1 MFAAPIP
8 GQSLTTP
15 PKNYAW
21 ERPPEVTDPEEA
33 MQMHITRL
41 SEPEILEAVLD
52 AFEVGEV
59 DVASMTKGIIRAAV
73 AQGLHTIDV
82 GMLVAPVV
90 HEFIKQAAVT
100 AGIEVEDGFE
110 DKAGKEAQK
119 QAVLEARARKQ
130 LKAIQDRVPQEEV
143 EIPAEPVVEE
153 APVKRGLMSREEM

>member
-90 HEFIKQAAVT
+90 HEFIKQAAKT

-130 LKAIQDRVPQEEV
+130 LKAIQARVPQEEV

>member
-15 PKNYAW
+15 PKNYTW

-130 LKAIQDRVPQEEV
+130 LKALQARVPQEEV
-143 EIPAEPVVEE
+143 EIPAEPLVEE
-153 APVKRGLMSREEM
+153 VPVKRGLMAREEM

>member
-90 HEFIKQAAVT
+90 HEFIKQAAT
-100 AGIEVEDGFE
+100 AAGIEVEDGFE

-130 LKAIQDRVPQEEV
+130 LKAIQARVPQEEV
-143 EIPAEPVVEE
+143 EIPAEPMVEE
-153 APVKRGLMSREEM
+153 APVKRGLMVREEM